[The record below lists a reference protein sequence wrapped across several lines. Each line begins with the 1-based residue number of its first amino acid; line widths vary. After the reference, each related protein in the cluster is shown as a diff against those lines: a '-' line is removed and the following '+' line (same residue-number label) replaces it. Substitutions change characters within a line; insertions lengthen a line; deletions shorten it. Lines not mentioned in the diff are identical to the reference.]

1 ERPHRVGA
9 LLLDLLLDRDGDPR
23 GDLALHA
30 GHARALAGRRGRR
43 RRLFLDRF
51 RGDGLFG
58 GLVGEL
64 QGLGRQAGVGVFLDE
79 GLFLVGADLFRGDDE
94 VLFLPALAADR
105 GELGGGVGE
114 GRRLLADVEVQD
126 GLVGRLG
133 GRRRGGDDRG

>member
-1 ERPHRVGA
+1 MPVRLRGGGGGGGA
-9 LLLDLLLDRDGDPR
+9 SSSTASG
-23 GDLALHA
+23 
-30 GHARALAGRRGRR
+30 
-43 RRLFLDRF
+43 
-51 RGDGLFG
+51 GDGLLG

-126 GLVGRLG
+126 RLVRGLG
-133 GRRRGGDDRG
+133 GRGWTGG